1 MTTGAGVKTRYQY
14 NADGIREAQAAGL
27 ETTQYI
33 VDSNRAYA
41 QVIEERLNN
50 ATSVSYVYGDDLLS
64 QIRNG
69 TTSIY
74 HYDGLGSTRA
84 LSDSSGAITDTYAY
98 EAFGEVLA
106 QSGTTIN
113 DYLFAGEQFDQNL
126 GVYYL
131 RARYYDQGI
140 GRFTQMDSW
149 MGNSSDPV
157 TLHKY
162 LYGNANPIMFT
173 DPTGNFG
180 LAEVSVVNN
189 IVGVL
194 ANMQVDNG
202 FNILDSFGVDTS
214 SARNA
219 NLLLG
224 IASMGGKAAFSMMRM
239 LSSKFRRACNSFDG
253 STLVSTEFGLRE
265 IQNIKIGEYVWAYNE
280 KTGEKSLQEVVHLIR
295 GEGLKDLVDIQLAS
309 GDVITA
315 TAGHPLYTPE
325 KPEDQKWTDAGQL
338 TIDDVL
344 QGITQS
350 DVRITNLYEHK
361 ELATVYNLTVAN
373 DHTYYVGFSGV
384 LSHNKNRCKPITG
397 INMRHIL
404 SGDIYGGGHSI
415 HGNTAKLVGSRKNF
429 QKSGVYLQDI
439 VDKASGRILEKT
451 FSPIHGLL
459 AQYVIKLTWHI

>member
-1 MTTGAGVKTRYQY
+1 MC
-14 NADGIREAQAAGL
+14 
-27 ETTQYI
+27 
-33 VDSNRAYA
+33 
-41 QVIEERLNN
+41 
-50 ATSVSYVYGDDLLS
+50 
-64 QIRNG
+64 
-69 TTSIY
+69 
-74 HYDGLGSTRA
+74 
-84 LSDSSGAITDTYAY
+84 
-98 EAFGEVLA
+98 
-106 QSGTTIN
+106 
-113 DYLFAGEQFDQNL
+113 
-126 GVYYL
+126 
-131 RARYYDQGI
+131 
-140 GRFTQMDSW
+140 
-149 MGNSSDPV
+149 SDPV

-162 LYGNANPIMFT
+162 LYGNVNPIMFT

-202 FNILDSFGVDTS
+202 FNLLDSFGVDTS

-253 STLVSTEFGLRE
+253 STLVSTEFGLRK
-265 IQNIKIGEYVWAYNE
+265 IQNIKIGEYVWAYDE

-325 KPEDQKWTDAGQL
+325 KPEDQKWTNAGQL

-373 DHTYYVGFSGV
+373 DHTYYVGVDGV
-384 LSHNKNRCKPITG
+384 LGHNITSCDPKLLDNIFDHMFLG
-397 INMRHIL
+397 TLKARRYL
-404 SGDIYGGGHSI
+404 SGFHHAEAGLPPAGIIVQRLGSGRMGFYEAKIYRKGKNGGMRKKATGGGSSTMFPDEWTQKKVKSVSTAAYIKFITTGENPIPLTSLGFGSKYRGISINIDLGGKTPSI
-415 HGNTAKLVGSRKNF
+415 H
-429 QKSGVYLQDI
+429 
-439 VDKASGRILEKT
+439 
-451 FSPIHGLL
+451 PIIH
-459 AQYVIKLTWHI
+459 